1 MMLLA
6 VVFLYLCVGK
16 DILECCI
23 SKTQKDMRKPQAIAD
38 APDYEAAMI
47 LLKQIRSPP
56 FSGCAHTLEC
66 KAVLWGNIW
75 AIPFIRRQFIFPVEG
90 NDPFIVGGQGDTVR
104 KQGLEGDQRLETEQA
119 ATSHIGLLSSF
130 DVYFLGVPPAAA
142 CAANNAAQ
150 HCWARRALCPAP
162 AAPGGRCPLPVPSAT
177 AAASPALSCH
187 TDSVCPAQ
195 LCCIVA
201 SQCVPD

>member
-1 MMLLA
+1 
-6 VVFLYLCVGK
+6 
-16 DILECCI
+16 
-23 SKTQKDMRKPQAIAD
+23 MRKPRTIAD

-47 LLKQIRSPP
+47 LLKEIRSPP

-104 KQGLEGDQRLETEQA
+104 KQGLEEGDQRLETEQA

-130 DVYFLGVPPAAA
+130 NVYFLGVLPAPV
-142 CAANNAAQ
+142 CAANKAAQ
-150 HCWARRALCPAP
+150 HCWAWRALCPAP
-162 AAPGGRCPLPVPSAT
+162 AAPGGHCPLSVLSAT
-177 AAASPALSCH
+177 VAASPALSCH
-187 TDSVCPAQ
+187 TDGICPAQ
-195 LCCIVA
+195 LC
-201 SQCVPD
+201 